1 MRRILCLGDLV
12 PRLAFDEAKAL
23 IFTGKDVEKFIDGL
37 STNKV
42 EFSKSQVIDTL
53 VLNNKAK
60 ILGQLH
66 LFQLNHMVVSVT
78 VADNFEELVKYLE
91 SKILAQE
98 VAINDVTSLNFID
111 IVYDEGS
118 INKQVTIDKDT
129 TIIGINGMYSIELY
143 SVKQSRK
150 HCDGDNESFTN
161 WRVDNLIPWY
171 NYEISNSVNP
181 YQCGL
186 GYQVHENKG
195 CYTGQEILTRMR
207 TRNKGIFQL
216 ISRENRADEESKP
229 TTQGSEKS
237 LYLRKILVTQNI
249 C

>member
-1 MRRILCLGDLV
+1 M

-78 VADNFEELVKYLE
+78 VADNFEDLVKYLE

-118 INKQVTIDKDT
+118 INKQVTIVKDT

-150 HCDGDNESFTN
+150 HCDGDSESFTN

-229 TTQGSEKS
+229 TTQGSERS
-237 LYLRKILVTQNI
+237 LYLEKS
-249 C
+249 

>member
-1 MRRILCLGDLV
+1 MRRILCLGDSV

-118 INKQVTIDKDT
+118 INKQVTIVKDT

-150 HCDGDNESFTN
+150 HCDGDSESFTN

-229 TTQGSEKS
+229 TTQGSERS
-237 LYLRKILVTQNI
+237 LYLEKS
-249 C
+249 

>member
-1 MRRILCLGDLV
+1 M

-23 IFTGKDVEKFIDGL
+23 ILIGKDVEKFIDGL

-42 EFSKSQVIDTL
+42 DFSNNQVIDTL

-66 LFQLNHMVVSVT
+66 IFEFNGMVVSVT
-78 VADNFEELVKYLE
+78 IADDFDQLVKFLK
-91 SKILAQE
+91 SKILSQD
-98 VAINDVTSLNFID
+98 VVINDVSDLNFID

-118 INKQVTIDKDT
+118 IIKQVTIDKDT
-129 TIIGINGMYSIELY
+129 TIIGINDMYNIELY
-143 SVKQSRK
+143 SVKLNRK
-150 HCDGDNESFTN
+150 VCDGDSESFTN

-171 NYEISNSVNP
+171 NYEISSSVNP

-186 GYQVHENKG
+186 GHQVHENKG

-207 TRNKGIFQL
+207 TRNKGIFHL
-216 ISRENRADEESKP
+216 TVRENTAIQTSKP

-237 LYLRKILVTQNI
+237 LYLEKA
-249 C
+249 

>member
-1 MRRILCLGDLV
+1 M

-118 INKQVTIDKDT
+118 IDKQVTIDKDT

-150 HCDGDNESFTN
+150 HCDGDGESFTN

-229 TTQGSEKS
+229 TTQGSERS
-237 LYLRKILVTQNI
+237 LYLEKS
-249 C
+249 

>member
-1 MRRILCLGDLV
+1 M

-150 HCDGDNESFTN
+150 HCDGDSESFTN

-216 ISRENRADEESKP
+216 ISRENRTDEESKP
-229 TTQGSEKS
+229 TTQGSERS
-237 LYLRKILVTQNI
+237 LYLEKS
-249 C
+249 

>member
-66 LFQLNHMVVSVT
+66 LFQLNRMVVSVT

-150 HCDGDNESFTN
+150 HCDGDSESFTN
-161 WRVDNLIPWY
+161 WRVNNLIPWY

-229 TTQGSEKS
+229 TTQGSERSLFLEKS
-237 LYLRKILVTQNI
+237 
-249 C
+249 

>member
-1 MRRILCLGDLV
+1 M

-118 INKQVTIDKDT
+118 INKQVTTVKDT

-150 HCDGDNESFTN
+150 HCDGDSESFTN

-207 TRNKGIFQL
+207 TRNRGIFQL

-229 TTQGSEKS
+229 TTQGSERS
-237 LYLRKILVTQNI
+237 LYLEKS
-249 C
+249 

>member
-1 MRRILCLGDLV
+1 M

-78 VADNFEELVKYLE
+78 VADNFEELVKYLN
-91 SKILAQE
+91 SKILAQD

-129 TIIGINGMYSIELY
+129 TIIGINGIYSIELY

-150 HCDGDNESFTN
+150 HCDGDSESFTN

-229 TTQGSEKS
+229 TTQGSERS
-237 LYLRKILVTQNI
+237 LYLEKS
-249 C
+249 

>member
-1 MRRILCLGDLV
+1 M

-66 LFQLNHMVVSVT
+66 LFQLNHMIVSVT

-111 IVYDEGS
+111 IVYDEGC

-129 TIIGINGMYSIELY
+129 TVIGINGMYNIELY

-171 NYEISNSVNP
+171 DYEISNSVNP

-229 TTQGSEKS
+229 TTQGSERS
-237 LYLRKILVTQNI
+237 LYLEKS
-249 C
+249 

>member
-1 MRRILCLGDLV
+1 M
-12 PRLAFDEAKAL
+12 AFDEAKAL

-66 LFQLNHMVVSVT
+66 LFQLNHMIVSVT

-118 INKQVTIDKDT
+118 INKQVTLDKDT

-150 HCDGDNESFTN
+150 HCDGDSESFTN

-229 TTQGSEKS
+229 TTQGSERS
-237 LYLRKILVTQNI
+237 LYLEKS
-249 C
+249 

>member
-1 MRRILCLGDLV
+1 M

-78 VADNFEELVKYLE
+78 VADNFEEFVKYLE

-118 INKQVTIDKDT
+118 INKQVTIVKDT

-150 HCDGDNESFTN
+150 HCDGDSESFTN

-229 TTQGSEKS
+229 TTQGSERS
-237 LYLRKILVTQNI
+237 LYLEKS
-249 C
+249 

>member
-1 MRRILCLGDLV
+1 M

-23 IFTGKDVEKFIDGL
+23 IFTGKDVKKFIDGL

-42 EFSKSQVIDTL
+42 EFSKNQVIDTL

-229 TTQGSEKS
+229 TTQGSERS
-237 LYLRKILVTQNI
+237 LYLEKS
-249 C
+249 

>member
-1 MRRILCLGDLV
+1 MRRILCLGDSV

-118 INKQVTIDKDT
+118 INKQVTIVKDT

-171 NYEISNSVNP
+171 DYEISNSVNP

-216 ISRENRADEESKP
+216 VSRENSADEKSKP
-229 TTQGSEKS
+229 TTQGSERS
-237 LYLRKILVTQNI
+237 LYLEKS
-249 C
+249 

>member
-1 MRRILCLGDLV
+1 MRRILCLGDSV

-129 TIIGINGMYSIELY
+129 TIIGINGIYSIELY

-150 HCDGDNESFTN
+150 HCDGDSESFTN

-229 TTQGSEKS
+229 TTQGSERS
-237 LYLRKILVTQNI
+237 LYLEKS
-249 C
+249 

>member
-1 MRRILCLGDLV
+1 M

-42 EFSKSQVIDTL
+42 EFSKSEVIDTL

-171 NYEISNSVNP
+171 DYEISNSVNP

-229 TTQGSEKS
+229 TTQGSERS
-237 LYLRKILVTQNI
+237 LYLEKS
-249 C
+249 

>member
-1 MRRILCLGDLV
+1 M

-118 INKQVTIDKDT
+118 INKQVTIVKDT

-150 HCDGDNESFTN
+150 HCDGDSESFTN

-216 ISRENRADEESKP
+216 ISRENRADEENKP
-229 TTQGSEKS
+229 TTQGSERS
-237 LYLRKILVTQNI
+237 LYLEKS
-249 C
+249 

>member
-1 MRRILCLGDLV
+1 M

-42 EFSKSQVIDTL
+42 EFSKNQVIDTL

-66 LFQLNHMVVSVT
+66 LFELNQMVVSVT
-78 VADNFEELVKYLE
+78 VADDFEQLVKYLK
-91 SKILAQE
+91 SKILAQD
-98 VAINDVTSLNFID
+98 VAINDVTNLNFID

-118 INKQVTIDKDT
+118 IIKQVTKDKDT

-143 SVKQSRK
+143 SVKHSRK
-150 HCDGDNESFTN
+150 DCDGDSESFTN

-171 NYEISNSVNP
+171 NYEISSSVNP

-216 ISRENRADEESKP
+216 ISRENRTDEESKP
-229 TTQGSEKS
+229 TTKGSERS
-237 LYLRKILVTQNI
+237 LYLEKS
-249 C
+249 

>member
-23 IFTGKDVEKFIDGL
+23 IFTGKDAEKFIDGL

-42 EFSKSQVIDTL
+42 EFSKNQVIDTL

-66 LFQLNHMVVSVT
+66 LFELNQMVVSVT
-78 VADNFEELVKYLE
+78 VADDFEHLVKYLK
-91 SKILAQE
+91 SKILAQD
-98 VAINDVTSLNFID
+98 VAINDETNLNFID

-118 INKQVTIDKDT
+118 IIKQVSKDKDT

-143 SVKQSRK
+143 SVKHSRK
-150 HCDGDNESFTN
+150 HCDGDSESFTN
-161 WRVDNLIPWY
+161 WRIDNLIPWY

-216 ISRENRADEESKP
+216 VSRENRADEESKP
-229 TTQGSEKS
+229 TTQGSERS
-237 LYLRKILVTQNI
+237 LYLEKS
-249 C
+249 

>member
-1 MRRILCLGDLV
+1 M

-118 INKQVTIDKDT
+118 INKQVTIVKDT

-150 HCDGDNESFTN
+150 HCDGDSESFTN

-207 TRNKGIFQL
+207 TRNKGIFHL
-216 ISRENRADEESKP
+216 VSRENRTDEESKP
-229 TTQGSEKS
+229 TTQGSERS
-237 LYLRKILVTQNI
+237 LYLEKS
-249 C
+249 

>member
-1 MRRILCLGDLV
+1 M

-150 HCDGDNESFTN
+150 HCDGDSESFTN

-229 TTQGSEKS
+229 TTQGSERS
-237 LYLRKILVTQNI
+237 LYLEKS
-249 C
+249 

>member
-1 MRRILCLGDLV
+1 M

-66 LFQLNHMVVSVT
+66 LFQLNHMIVSVT

-216 ISRENRADEESKP
+216 VSRENRADEESKP
-229 TTQGSEKS
+229 TTQGSERS
-237 LYLRKILVTQNI
+237 LYLEKS
-249 C
+249 

>member
-1 MRRILCLGDLV
+1 M

-118 INKQVTIDKDT
+118 INKQVTIVKDT

-150 HCDGDNESFTN
+150 HCDGDSESFTN

-229 TTQGSEKS
+229 TTQGSERS
-237 LYLRKILVTQNI
+237 LYLEKS
-249 C
+249 

>member
-42 EFSKSQVIDTL
+42 EFSKNQVIDTL

-66 LFQLNHMVVSVT
+66 LFELNQMVVSVT
-78 VADNFEELVKYLE
+78 VADDFEQLVKYLK
-91 SKILAQE
+91 SKILAQD
-98 VAINDVTSLNFID
+98 VAINDVTNLNFID

-118 INKQVTIDKDT
+118 IIKQVTKDKDT

-143 SVKQSRK
+143 SVKHSRK
-150 HCDGDNESFTN
+150 DCDGDSESFTN

-171 NYEISNSVNP
+171 NYEISSSVNP

-216 ISRENRADEESKP
+216 ISRENRTDEESKP
-229 TTQGSEKS
+229 TTKGSERS
-237 LYLRKILVTQNI
+237 LYLEKS
-249 C
+249 

>member
-1 MRRILCLGDLV
+1 M
-12 PRLAFDEAKAL
+12 PRLAFDAAKAL

-66 LFQLNHMVVSVT
+66 LFQLNHMIVSVT

-118 INKQVTIDKDT
+118 IDKQVTIDKDT

-150 HCDGDNESFTN
+150 HCDGDGESFTN

-216 ISRENRADEESKP
+216 VSRENRTDEESKP
-229 TTQGSEKS
+229 TTQGSERS
-237 LYLRKILVTQNI
+237 LYLEKS
-249 C
+249 

>member
-1 MRRILCLGDLV
+1 MVFQQIKLN
-12 PRLAFDEAKAL
+12 FQ
-23 IFTGKDVEKFIDGL
+23 
-37 STNKV
+37 KV
-42 EFSKSQVIDTL
+42 KVIDTL

-91 SKILAQE
+91 SKILAQD

-150 HCDGDNESFTN
+150 HCDGDKNH
-161 WRVDNLIPWY
+161 L
-171 NYEISNSVNP
+171 
-181 YQCGL
+181 L
-186 GYQVHENKG
+186 
-195 CYTGQEILTRMR
+195 TGELT
-207 TRNKGIFQL
+207 T
-216 ISRENRADEESKP
+216 
-229 TTQGSEKS
+229 
-237 LYLRKILVTQNI
+237 
-249 C
+249 

>member
-1 MRRILCLGDLV
+1 M

-78 VADNFEELVKYLE
+78 VADNFEEFVKYLE

-118 INKQVTIDKDT
+118 INKQVTIVKDT

-150 HCDGDNESFTN
+150 HCDGDSESFTN

-171 NYEISNSVNP
+171 NYEISSSVNP

-229 TTQGSEKS
+229 TTQGSERS
-237 LYLRKILVTQNI
+237 LYLEKS
-249 C
+249 

>member
-1 MRRILCLGDLV
+1 M

-111 IVYDEGS
+111 LVYDEGS
-118 INKQVTIDKDT
+118 INKQVTIVKDT

-150 HCDGDNESFTN
+150 HCDGDSESFTN

-229 TTQGSEKS
+229 TTQGSERS
-237 LYLRKILVTQNI
+237 LYLEKS
-249 C
+249 

>member
-12 PRLAFDEAKAL
+12 PRLAFSEAKAL
-23 IFTGKDVEKFIDGL
+23 IFTGRDVEKFIDGL

-42 EFSKSQVIDTL
+42 EFSKNQVIDTL

-66 LFQLNHMVVSVT
+66 LFELNQMVISVT
-78 VADNFEELVKYLE
+78 VADDFEQLLKYLK
-91 SKILAQE
+91 SKVLAQD
-98 VAINDVTSLNFID
+98 VAINDVTNLNFID
-111 IVYDEGS
+111 IIYDEGN
-118 INKQVTIDKDT
+118 INKQVTKEKDT
-129 TIIGINGMYSIELY
+129 TIIGINGMYNIELY
-143 SVKQSRK
+143 SVKLSRK
-150 HCDGDNESFTN
+150 DCDGDSGSFTN

-171 NYEISNSVNP
+171 NHEISNSVNP

-207 TRNKGIFQL
+207 TRNKGIYQL
-216 ISRENRADEESKP
+216 ISRENSPNETSKP

-237 LYLRKILVTQNI
+237 LYLEKS
-249 C
+249 

>member
-1 MRRILCLGDLV
+1 M

-42 EFSKSQVIDTL
+42 KFSKSQVIDTL

-150 HCDGDNESFTN
+150 HCDGDSESFTN

-229 TTQGSEKS
+229 TTQGSERS
-237 LYLRKILVTQNI
+237 LYLEKS
-249 C
+249 

>member
-1 MRRILCLGDLV
+1 M

-42 EFSKSQVIDTL
+42 DFSKSQVIDTL

-150 HCDGDNESFTN
+150 HCDGDSESFTN

-207 TRNKGIFQL
+207 TRNKGMFQL
-216 ISRENRADEESKP
+216 ISRENRADEKSKP
-229 TTQGSEKS
+229 TTQGSERS
-237 LYLRKILVTQNI
+237 LYLEKS
-249 C
+249 

>member
-1 MRRILCLGDLV
+1 MRRILCLGDSV

-118 INKQVTIDKDT
+118 INKQVTIVKDT

-171 NYEISNSVNP
+171 DYEISNSVNP

-229 TTQGSEKS
+229 TTQGSERS
-237 LYLRKILVTQNI
+237 LYLEKS
-249 C
+249 

>member
-1 MRRILCLGDLV
+1 M

-78 VADNFEELVKYLE
+78 VADNFEQLVKYLK
-91 SKILAQE
+91 SKILAQD

-111 IVYDEGS
+111 ILYDEGS

-150 HCDGDNESFTN
+150 HCDGDSESFTN

-216 ISRENRADEESKP
+216 ISRENRTDEKGKP

-237 LYLRKILVTQNI
+237 LYLEKS
-249 C
+249 

>member
-1 MRRILCLGDLV
+1 M

-42 EFSKSQVIDTL
+42 EFSKNQVIDTL

-118 INKQVTIDKDT
+118 INKQVTIVKDT

-150 HCDGDNESFTN
+150 HCDGDSESFTN

-216 ISRENRADEESKP
+216 ISRENRSDEESKP
-229 TTQGSEKS
+229 TTQGSESS
-237 LYLRKILVTQNI
+237 LYLEKS
-249 C
+249 

>member
-1 MRRILCLGDLV
+1 M

-118 INKQVTIDKDT
+118 TNKQVTIVKDT

-150 HCDGDNESFTN
+150 HCDGDSESFTN

-237 LYLRKILVTQNI
+237 LYLEKS
-249 C
+249 

>member
-1 MRRILCLGDLV
+1 M

-66 LFQLNHMVVSVT
+66 LFQLNHMIVSVT

-118 INKQVTIDKDT
+118 IDKQVTIDKDT

-143 SVKQSRK
+143 SVKQSRR
-150 HCDGDNESFTN
+150 HCDGDGESFTN

-216 ISRENRADEESKP
+216 VSRENRTDEESKP
-229 TTQGSEKS
+229 TTQGSERS
-237 LYLRKILVTQNI
+237 LYLEKS
-249 C
+249 

>member
-1 MRRILCLGDLV
+1 M

-171 NYEISNSVNP
+171 DYEISNSVNP

-229 TTQGSEKS
+229 TTQGSERS
-237 LYLRKILVTQNI
+237 LYLEKS
-249 C
+249 

>member
-1 MRRILCLGDLV
+1 M

-23 IFTGKDVEKFIDGL
+23 IFSGKDVEKFIDGL

-42 EFSKSQVIDTL
+42 EFSKNQVTNTL

-60 ILGQLH
+60 ILAQLH
-66 LFQLNHMVVSVT
+66 LFELNHMVVSVT
-78 VADNFEELVKYLE
+78 VADDFEQLVKYLK
-91 SKILAQE
+91 SKILAQD
-98 VAINDVTSLNFID
+98 VAINDVTNLNYID
-111 IVYDEGS
+111 IVYDEGG
-118 INKQVTIDKDT
+118 IAKQVTKDKDT

-143 SVKQSRK
+143 SVKLSRK
-150 HCDGDNESFTN
+150 DCDGNSVSFTN

-171 NYEISNSVNP
+171 KHEISNSVNP

-207 TRNKGIFQL
+207 TRNKGIFEL
-216 ISRENRADEESKP
+216 ISRENTGDEANRP
-229 TTQGSEKS
+229 TTRGSNRS
-237 LYLRKILVTQNI
+237 LYLEKS
-249 C
+249 

>member
-1 MRRILCLGDLV
+1 V

-118 INKQVTIDKDT
+118 INKQVTIVKDT

-150 HCDGDNESFTN
+150 HCDGDSESFTN

-229 TTQGSEKS
+229 TTQGSERS
-237 LYLRKILVTQNI
+237 LYLEKS
-249 C
+249 